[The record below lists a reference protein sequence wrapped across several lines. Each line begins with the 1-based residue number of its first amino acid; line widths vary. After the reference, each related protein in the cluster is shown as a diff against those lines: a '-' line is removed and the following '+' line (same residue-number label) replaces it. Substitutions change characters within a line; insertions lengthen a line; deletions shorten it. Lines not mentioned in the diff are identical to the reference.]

1 MNDMTYTRSEPMA
14 QHFTPEATI
23 ARIKANAEV
32 DDKRKARAD
41 RRYKARAEF
50 VQWIKSQTR
59 QALMAGFPEW
69 LHARKITPRMLNR
82 AYHQWRA
89 A

>member
-1 MNDMTYTRSEPMA
+1 MKSLTYTQSEPMA
-14 QHFTPEATI
+14 PHFTPEATI
-23 ARIKANAEV
+23 ARIKVNAAV
-32 DDKRKARAD
+32 DDRRKARAK

-69 LHARKITPRMLNR
+69 IHARKITPRMLNR
-82 AYHQWRA
+82 AYHKMRA